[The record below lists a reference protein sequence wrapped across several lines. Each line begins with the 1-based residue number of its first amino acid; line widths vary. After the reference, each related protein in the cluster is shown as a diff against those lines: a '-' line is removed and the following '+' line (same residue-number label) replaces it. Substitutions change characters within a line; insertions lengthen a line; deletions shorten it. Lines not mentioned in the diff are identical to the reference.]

1 MAAANKNR
9 GKIISF
15 IIALVLFIIG
25 HFIQRHYNKQ
35 QGTIEGLMAEVE
47 KKQEQFLKNTL
58 LAKSQFAEGQLF
70 ITLGLM
76 TADAMHPAENVFIPI
91 QQNMTQ
97 GLDLLNLTTPPQN
110 QAGNQ
115 QQIDNVKNAFT
126 SSIQQTGDIS
136 APFMEAVTLFNK
148 LAGQASVHEQALA
161 DQLKT
166 YRTDKQK
173 LRSASNIVL
182 WINTIILLI
191 QLFFSSFYEMLTQ
204 KKEAA

>member
-1 MAAANKNR
+1 MPTANKNR

-25 HFIQRHYNKQ
+25 NFIQRHYEKQ
-35 QGTIEGLMAEVE
+35 QGTIEGLMADVE

-58 LAKSQFAEGQLF
+58 LAKAQFSEGQLF

-97 GLDLLNLTTPPQN
+97 GMDLLNLTTPPSTQPD
-110 QAGNQ
+110 NQ
-115 QQIDNVKNAFT
+115 QQIDNVKSAFT
-126 SSIQQTGDIS
+126 TSIQQTGDIS
-136 APFMEAVTLFNK
+136 GPFTEAVALFNK
-148 LAGQASVHEQALA
+148 LAGQAAVHEQTLA

-166 YRTDKQK
+166 YRADKQK
-173 LRSASNIVL
+173 LQSASNIIL

-191 QLFFSSFYEMLTQ
+191 QLFFSSFYEMITE

>member
-1 MAAANKNR
+1 MPTANKNR

-25 HFIQRHYNKQ
+25 NFIQRHYEKQ

-97 GLDLLNLTTPPQN
+97 GLDLLNLTTPPSTQPD
-110 QAGNQ
+110 NQ
-115 QQIDNVKNAFT
+115 QQIDNVKSAFT
-126 SSIQQTGDIS
+126 TSIQQTGDIS
-136 APFMEAVTLFNK
+136 GPFTEAVALFNK
-148 LAGQASVHEQALA
+148 LAGQAAVHEQTLA

-166 YRTDKQK
+166 YRADKQK
-173 LRSASNIVL
+173 LQSASNIIL

-191 QLFFSSFYEMLTQ
+191 QLFFSSFYEMITE